1 MSSASSSN
9 AAPAAPADGSAAT
22 PREGAHG
29 KRLPL
34 LVLGALGVVYG
45 DIGTSPIYAF
55 RSGIAALG
63 GGAPM
68 AEDVLGLL
76 SLIAWS
82 LTLVVSVKYVIFVM
96 RADNDGEGG
105 VLALTTLARA
115 ALKGRPAWVLGLGIL
130 GSGLFFGDS
139 MITPAIS
146 VLSAIEGL
154 ETVAPG
160 LEPVVVPLTVIILIA
175 LFAVQRFGTAKV
187 SNIFGPVVIAWFL
200 MLGTSGLIAIAH
212 SPGVLAALNPIH
224 AITFLI
230 HHWAIAGVIV
240 GAVFLAVTGA
250 EALYAD
256 MGYFGRKPI
265 AIAWFALVFPC
276 LLLNYFGQGAFIL
289 SGPAN
294 AASDPFFLMF
304 PDWARLPAIALT
316 TAATVIASQAVIS
329 GAYSMAQQAM
339 ALGLIPRMRLLHT
352 SETESGQIYMPQVN
366 TLLLIGV
373 LALVVGFGSSSAL
386 SSAYGIAVSGV
397 MLVTS
402 VCIALVMWKVWKWH
416 PALVALAMA
425 PLLLLDIGFFAA
437 NVGKIHDGG
446 WFPAS
451 VAVLLA
457 VVMAIWIAGRRRLVA
472 KAERDAIPL
481 GQLID
486 SLARRDLPVVP
497 GTAVFLASGGEG
509 APMALL
515 HSLKHY
521 KVLHE
526 HNVILTVVTADAPF
540 VADATRAEVTVLT
553 PRFTRVVLRFG
564 YMETPNVPR
573 ALNGRLGWT
582 ADIMST
588 SYFVSRRALKPS
600 RQGGPGKW
608 IGQAFIWLSRNASDA
623 TEYFRIPT
631 GRVVEIGTQVVL

>member
-1 MSSASSSN
+1 MSSASS
-9 AAPAAPADGSAAT
+9 APALSSASAAHPHET
-22 PREGAHG
+22 DRDR
-29 KRLPL
+29 RLPL

-45 DIGTSPIYAF
+45 DIGTSPIYAL

-63 GGAPM
+63 GGVPTPD
-68 AEDVLGLL
+68 DVLGIL

-82 LTLVVSVKYVIFVM
+82 LTLVVSVKYVLFVM
-96 RADNDGEGG
+96 RADNEGEGG
-105 VLALTTLARA
+105 ILALTTLARA
-115 ALKGRPAWVLGLGIL
+115 ALKGRPAWVLALGIL

-160 LEPVVVPLTVIILIA
+160 LAPAVVPLTIVILVV
-175 LFAVQRFGTAKV
+175 LFAMQRFGTAKV
-187 SNIFGPVVIAWFL
+187 SNVFGPVVIVWFL
-200 MLGTSGLIAIAH
+200 MLGISGLVAIAH
-212 SPGVLAALNPIH
+212 SPGVLWALNPLH
-224 AITFLI
+224 AVNFLVT
-230 HHWAIAGVIV
+230 HWAIAGVIV

-256 MGYFGRKPI
+256 MGHFGRKPI
-265 AIAWFALVFPC
+265 ALAWFVLVFPC

-294 AASDPFFLMF
+294 AASDPFFLMY
-304 PDWARLPAIALT
+304 PEWLRLPAILLT

-329 GAYSMAQQAM
+329 GTFSMAQQAM

-366 TLLLIGV
+366 TMLLFGV
-373 LALVVGFGSSSAL
+373 LALVLGFGSSAAL
-386 SSAYGIAVSGV
+386 SSAYGIAVAGV
-397 MLVTS
+397 MLLTTLFIS
-402 VCIALVMWKVWKWH
+402 AVMWKAWKWH
-416 PALVALAMA
+416 VGLVALAMS
-425 PLLLLDIGFFAA
+425 PLLLLDIGFFSA
-437 NVGKIHDGG
+437 NAGKFHDGG

-451 VAVLLA
+451 VALVLA
-457 VVMAIWIAGRRRLVA
+457 AMMAIWITGRRRLEA
-472 KAERDAIPL
+472 KVERDAIPL
-481 GQLID
+481 GQLLD
-486 SLARRDLPVVP
+486 SLGRRELPTVP

-509 APMALL
+509 APVALL

-521 KVLHE
+521 KVLHA

-540 VADATRAEVTVLT
+540 VPDASRAEVSVLT
-553 PRFTRVVLRFG
+553 PQFSRVVLRFG

-573 ALNGRLGWT
+573 ALNGRLGWN

-600 RQGGPGKW
+600 RAGGPSAW
-608 IGQAFIWLSRNASDA
+608 LDRAFIWLSRNASDA